1 MPSQLSHF
9 KLTFGATLLPSI
21 GNMIFI
27 AVFFVLI
34 FGSGNAL
41 LGDGDTGYH
50 IKTGQVIL
58 KNWSIPAHDFY
69 SFHFPAL
76 SWTAHEWLADRLM
89 GNDDDVDP
97 RKAPAPQETE
107 ARGAELEAHG

>member
-9 KLTFGATLLPSI
+9 KLTFRATLLPSI

-41 LGDGDTGYH
+41 LGDGDPGYH
-50 IKTGQVIL
+50 LKKGQVIL
-58 KNWSIPAHDFY
+58 KNWSIPARHFY
-69 SFHFPAL
+69 SFHSPAL
-76 SWTAHEWLADRLM
+76 SWTAHEWLAEVIMALLSKWA
-89 GNDDDVDP
+89 GLNGVGGFFAFVLALTP
-97 RKAPAPQETE
+97 
-107 ARGAELEAHG
+107 L

>member
-9 KLTFGATLLPSI
+9 KLTFRATFLPSI

-76 SWTAHEWLADRLM
+76 SWTAHEWLAEVIMAPVSYTHLRAHETGRNLVCRL
-89 GNDDDVDP
+89 
-97 RKAPAPQETE
+97 
-107 ARGAELEAHG
+107 